1 MLKYYLNFTTQIYFT
16 TQIWTGSMKD
26 NMESLRKTLAGDL
39 LYDNLSTTLYATDAS
54 VYRKIPK
61 AVAFPK
67 NVTDIKRI
75 VDFASKN
82 NIGIT
87 PRTAGTSLAGQCVGD
102 GIIVDVSKY
111 LTKIIDLDI
120 ANKQV
125 TLQPGVIRDELNQYL
140 EPYGLFFGP
149 NTSTSNRCMLG
160 GMVGNNSS
168 GTTSI
173 QYGVT
178 RDKVVS
184 LRTVLSDG
192 SEVEFKPLSAKEFH
206 RKTTLDTLEGK
217 LYKEI
222 YKELS
227 NKDIQENIR
236 KEFPKPEIHRR
247 NTGYAIDEL
256 LKSTIFDGP
265 KETFNY
271 CDLLTGSEGTL
282 AFTTEITVKL
292 DKIPPKHSAMVVTH
306 YNSLE
311 DCLGDVLPVMGH
323 GLHLCEMMDKVILD
337 CTKNNTTQLKNRF
350 FVDGEPAALL
360 MLEVKA
366 DSEQGLRDELEKL
379 IATIKISG
387 LSYANPILYGDDIAK
402 AIELRKAGLGLLGNI
417 VGDSK
422 AVACIEDTAVAI
434 EDLKDFIGEF
444 SKIMGKYK
452 QNAVYYAHAGAG
464 ELHLRPILN
473 LKKSNDVALFRV
485 ITSDVAKLTKKYK
498 GSFSGEHGD
507 GIVRAEF
514 IPLMIGEKN
523 YELLKRI
530 KSSFDPKG
538 IFNPGKIVDAYPMD
552 ESLRYEINRDEPDIP
567 TLMDFSDSKGI
578 LRAAEKCNGSGDCRK
593 THHAKGGMCPSYHAT
608 KNEKDTTRGRA
619 NAFREFLTTGGAS
632 KRFGQKELKEV
643 FDLCLSCKACA
654 SECPSNVDIAS
665 LKAEFLYQY
674 QEQNGYS
681 LRSKLFAHNTKLNK
695 IGSKVAWLTN
705 AVYGSEW
712 LSGLLKKSVG
722 VAKERSMP
730 KVSSFDFN
738 KYLKNINRQENNI
751 NKKVVLYIDEFTHYM
766 DTGIGKDA
774 IGLLTGLGY
783 DVQLFYAESGRTYLS
798 KGFLEQAK
806 KLAMENIKELKV
818 FLEQKIPVLGIEPS
832 AILSFRDEY
841 KRLVP
846 DGERVDEIA
855 ENVFLIEEFLAKEIE
870 KGLLASDRFTKEAKT
885 IKIHNHCHQKAL
897 SNQKA
902 TFDVLNLPE
911 NYSVT
916 IINSGC
922 CGMAGSFGYEKEHY
936 EVSMQI
942 GELKLF
948 PAIRGSEA
956 TTIISANGTSCR
968 HQIKDGT
975 DRNAMHPVTILKNA
989 LVN

>member
-1 MLKYYLNFTTQIYFT
+1 M
-16 TQIWTGSMKD
+16 D
-26 NMESLRKTLAGDL
+26 NMNTLRQELAGDL
-39 LYDNLSTTLYATDAS
+39 LTDNLSTTLYATDAS
-54 VYRKIPK
+54 VYRKLPK

-67 NVTDIKRI
+67 NVGDIKKI
-75 VDFASKN
+75 VHFASKN
-82 NIGIT
+82 NMGLI

-102 GIIVDVSKY
+102 GIVVDVSKHF
-111 LTKIIDLDI
+111 TQVIDLDV
-120 ANKQV
+120 ANKRV
-125 TLQPGVIRDELNQYL
+125 TVQPGVIRDELNQYL

-178 RDKVVS
+178 RDKVIS
-184 LRTVLSDG
+184 LKTILSDG
-192 SEVEFKPLSAKEFH
+192 SEVAFIPLTKKEFQE
-206 RKTTLDTLEGK
+206 KIALDTLEGRI
-217 LYKEI
+217 YKNLH
-222 YKELS
+222 KELS
-227 NKDIQENIR
+227 NKEIQKEI
-236 KEFPKPEIHRR
+236 KSEFPKSEIHRR

-256 LKSTIFDGP
+256 LKSSVFDGP
-265 KETFNY
+265 EETFNY
-271 CDLLTGSEGTL
+271 CNLLTGSEGTL
-282 AFTTEITVKL
+282 AFTTEITVQL
-292 DKIPPKHSAMVVTH
+292 DEIPPKYSAMVVTH
-306 YNSLE
+306 YTTLE
-311 DCLGDVLPVMGH
+311 DCLSDVVPVMDH

-337 CTKNNTTQLKNRF
+337 CTKNNKTQLKNRF
-350 FVDGEPAALL
+350 FVEGDPAALL
-360 MLEVKA
+360 MLELKA
-366 DSEQGLRDELEKL
+366 NSEEELQSEIQKL
-379 IATIKISG
+379 ITTIKASG
-387 LSYANPILYGDDIAK
+387 LSYANPVLYGVDIAK
-402 AIELRKAGLGLLGNI
+402 AVELRKAGLGLLGNI
-417 VGDSK
+417 VGDMK
-422 AVACIEDTAVAI
+422 AVACIEDTAVAL
-434 EDLKDFIGEF
+434 EDLKDFISEF
-444 SKIMGKYK
+444 SGIMKGYK

-473 LKKSNDVALFRV
+473 LKKSKDVALFRA
-485 ITSDVAKLTKKYK
+485 ITTDVAKLTKKYR

-530 KSSFDPKG
+530 KASFDPKG
-538 IFNPGKIVDAYPMD
+538 IFNPGKIVDAFPMD
-552 ESLRYEINRDEPDIP
+552 ESLRYEIDRDEPEIP
-567 TLMDFSDSKGI
+567 TLMDFSDSEGI
-578 LRAAEKCNGSGDCRK
+578 LKATEKCNGSGDCRK
-593 THHAKGGMCPSYHAT
+593 THLAKGGMCPSYHAT

-632 KRFGQKELKEV
+632 DRFDKSELKEV

-681 LRSKLFAHNTKLNK
+681 LRSKLFAYNTKLNK
-695 IGSKVAWLTN
+695 IGSKVAGLTN
-705 AVYGSEW
+705 AVYGSKM
-712 LSGLLKKSVG
+712 LSGLLKQSVG

-730 KVSSFDFN
+730 KVSSFNFDKHLQKAKIQDN
-738 KYLKNINRQENNI
+738 KKNR
-751 NKKVVLYIDEFTHYM
+751 KVVLYIDEFTHYM
-766 DTGIGKDA
+766 DVDLGKDA
-774 IGLLTGLGY
+774 IELLTRLGY
-783 DVQLFYAESGRTYLS
+783 GVQLFYAESGRTYLS
-798 KGFLEQAK
+798 KGFLKQAK
-806 KLAMENIKELKV
+806 KLAIQNVKELKV
-818 FLEQKIPVLGIEPS
+818 FLGQDTPVLGIEPS

-846 DGERVDEIA
+846 DQEGVKAIA

-870 KGLLASDRFTKEAKT
+870 KGLLTSDSFTKEAKT

-897 SNQKA
+897 SNQKV
-902 TFDVLNLPE
+902 TFDILNLPE

-916 IINSGC
+916 IISSGC

-936 EVSMQI
+936 DVSMQI

-948 PAIRGSEA
+948 PAIRKSDE

-975 DRNAMHPVTILKNA
+975 DRDAMHPITILKNA